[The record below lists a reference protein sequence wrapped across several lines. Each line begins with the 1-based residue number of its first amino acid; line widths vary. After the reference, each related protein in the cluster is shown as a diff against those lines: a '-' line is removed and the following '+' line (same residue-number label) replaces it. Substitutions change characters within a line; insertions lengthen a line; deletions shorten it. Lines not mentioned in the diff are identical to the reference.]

1 MGRHVSGPND
11 INTRKLIRKLENT
24 KILVFKEIASILKG
38 ARRARPEANLAH
50 INRVVKDGDVIV
62 VPGKVLGSG
71 ALEHKN
77 VTIGALAWSESVAE
91 KAKTAGAKLLS
102 LPQILEQYPNGSNIR
117 LVK

>member
-1 MGRHVSGPND
+1 MGRHVSGPTD
-11 INTRKLIRKLENT
+11 INVRKLVRQLENT
-24 KILVFKEIASILKG
+24 KILVFKEIASILKS

-50 INRVVKDGDVIV
+50 LNRIVKDGDVIV
-62 VPGKVLGSG
+62 VPGKLLGSG

-91 KAKTAGAKLLS
+91 KAKAAGVKLLS
-102 LPQILEQYPNGSNIR
+102 LPQLLEQYPNGANIR

>member
-1 MGRHVSGPND
+1 MGRAVTGPTD
-11 INTRKLIRKLENT
+11 INTRKLIRQLENT

-38 ARRARPEANLAH
+38 KRRSRPEANLGH

-62 VPGKVLGSG
+62 VPGKLLGSG

-91 KAKTAGAKLLS
+91 KAKAAGAKLLS
-102 LPQILEQYPNGSNIR
+102 LPQMLEEYPKGSNIR